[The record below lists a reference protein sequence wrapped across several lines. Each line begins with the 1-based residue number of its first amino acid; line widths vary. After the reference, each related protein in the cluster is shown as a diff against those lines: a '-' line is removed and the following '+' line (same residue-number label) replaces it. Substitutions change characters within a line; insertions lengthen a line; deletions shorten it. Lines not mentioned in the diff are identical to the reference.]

1 MSESKNLDVLQTIVI
16 RSIYLIMNYLIT
28 EDQFSKLI
36 QASRER
42 HKNAPTPYI
51 RGSIFDFNGE
61 PVTYGITIRKDHSVY
76 ANYQYKNERHI
87 VYIMNDYDFVQLDKK
102 GQRGV
107 VEPKIKKDIER
118 KNIV

>member
-1 MSESKNLDVLQTIVI
+1 MSEFKNLDDLQTIVI

-51 RGSIFDFNGE
+51 KGSIFDFNGE

-76 ANYQYKNERHI
+76 ANYLYKEKRI
-87 VYIMNDYDFVQLDKK
+87 MTYIMNDYDFVQLDKK
-102 GQRGV
+102 GQRNAA
-107 VEPKIKKDIER
+107 ESKIRKDIEQ
-118 KNIV
+118 KG

>member
-1 MSESKNLDVLQTIVI
+1 
-16 RSIYLIMNYLIT
+16 MNYLIT

-51 RGSIFDFNGE
+51 KGNVFDFDGK
-61 PVTYGITIRKDHSVY
+61 PVSYGITIRKDHSVY
-76 ANYQYKNERHI
+76 ANYQYKYQRHI

-102 GQRGV
+102 GQRSAA
-107 VEPKIKKDIER
+107 ESKIKSDIER
-118 KNIV
+118 KYTV